1 MKNSYLIFLK
11 ILSILLISSHAFAD
25 FPISYESYTNWED
38 LPRLRLGAQAGL
50 ASSYDRSSGNA
61 DYSHYESPPGLIQED
76 VNAVVKTIEGPGI
89 IYRFWMPHVMARRQ
103 FVVRMYFD
111 GEATP
116 RIDTDSTAIMG
127 GAFSYFAAP
136 LITTCAGGQ
145 VCYEPIPFFQSL
157 RIETRNKKLDTWANR
172 HYYQYSYLTYP
183 QGTDV
188 NS

>member
-1 MKNSYLIFLK
+1 MKNSYLTFLK
-11 ILSILLISSHAFAD
+11 TLFIVLMSSYAFAD
-25 FPISYESYTNWED
+25 SPISYESYADWED

-50 ASSYDRSSGNA
+50 ASSYDRSGGNA

-116 RIDTDSTAIMG
+116 RIDTDSNAVMCEE
-127 GAFSYFAAP
+127 FYYFAAP

-145 VCYEPIPFFQSL
+145 VCYEPIPFSQSL
-157 RIETRNKKLDTWANR
+157 RIETRNKVI
-172 HYYQYSYLTYP
+172 P
-183 QGTDV
+183 P
-188 NS
+188 